1 MPEFLPFLLVLIW
14 PLFLLG
20 ALGGGGYLAW
30 RAVRALERR
39 NAPATDVLALQ
50 ERVEQ
55 LEQQLDT
62 QSAELR
68 RLAEGQQF
76 TERLLAD
83 RSGLPKSG

>member
-1 MPEFLPFLLVLIW
+1 MPGFLAVFLVLLW
-14 PLFLLG
+14 PLFLLT

-39 NAPATDVLALQ
+39 NAPAPDVLALQ
-50 ERVEQ
+50 ERVDQ
-55 LEQQLDT
+55 LEQQLDV

-83 RSGLPKSG
+83 RTSAPPSR

>member
-14 PLFLLG
+14 PLFLLSM
-20 ALGGGGYLAW
+20 LGGGGYLAW

-39 NAPATDVLALQ
+39 TTPAADVVALQ

-83 RSGLPKSG
+83 RSGLPPSR